1 MTASITTE
9 HFPTSPLALRTA
21 DPAKQA
27 RIRTFAADQ
36 AAAAS
41 TVRDTLTKM
50 LAATDT
56 LARRTAALHLA
67 HQDVTTWRYETALRA
82 GDRLGTGITYSA
94 ERFRTPITADTTNY
108 DRLGPVGRLRD
119 GAVWHEDSRTYQGG
133 TATPAY
139 DAMAVYG
146 QAATERFT
154 AESVTGDVLQNWI
167 RLPDGRRVA
176 GNRIIRGAT
185 ARQIGTELATRIARR
200 GLDASRMETGGNPIY
215 TATPHPTDADML
227 FVAAM
232 EILADPQITPEDF
245 ATARYLLFQAPRCK
259 KGSDAVTRT
268 FTVAAGAALLGDDAP
283 ALPADADLRCY
294 VLGQA
299 TAARP

>member
-1 MTASITTE
+1 MTASITAE

-27 RIRTFAADQ
+27 RVRAFAADQ
-36 AAAAS
+36 AAVAGS
-41 TVRDTLTKM
+41 VRDTLTKM
-50 LAATDT
+50 LAAADT
-56 LARRTAALHLA
+56 LAGRTAALHLA

-82 GDRLGTGITYSA
+82 SDRLGTGITYSA
-94 ERFRTPITADTTNY
+94 ERFRTPITAATVNY
-108 DRLGPVGRLRD
+108 DRLGHVGRLRD
-119 GAVWHEDSRTYQGG
+119 GAVWDEDSRTYRGG
-133 TATPAY
+133 TDTPAY
-139 DAMAVYG
+139 DAMAAYG

-154 AESVTGDVLQNWI
+154 AEGVTGDVLQNWI

-185 ARQIGTELATRIARR
+185 ARQIGTELATRVARR
-200 GLDASRMETGGNPIY
+200 GLDASRMEIGGNPLY
-215 TATPHPTDADML
+215 TATPHPVDADVL
-227 FVAAM
+227 FVTAM
-232 EILADPQITPEDF
+232 EILADPEISPESF
-245 ATARYLLFQAPRCK
+245 ATARYLLFQSPQTK

-268 FTVAAGAALLGDDAP
+268 FTVAAGAVLLGADAP

-299 TAARP
+299 AAARP

>member
-9 HFPTSPLALRTA
+9 HFPVSPLALRTA

-27 RIRTFAADQ
+27 RVRAFAADQ
-36 AAAAS
+36 AAAAG
-41 TVRDTLTKM
+41 TVRDTLTKT

-56 LARRTAALHLA
+56 LAGRTAALHLA

-94 ERFRTPITADTTNY
+94 ERFRTPITAATINY

-119 GAVWHEDSRTYQGG
+119 GAMWDEDSRTYQGG

-139 DAMAVYG
+139 DAMAAYG
-146 QAATERFT
+146 RAATDRFT
-154 AESVTGDVLQNWI
+154 AEGVTGDVLQNWI

-176 GNRIIRGAT
+176 GNRILRGEA
-185 ARQIGTELATRIARR
+185 ARQIGAELAARVAAR
-200 GLDASRMETGGNPIY
+200 GLDASRMETGGDPMY
-215 TATPHPTDADML
+215 TATPHPTDADQL
-227 FVAAM
+227 FAAAM
-232 EILADPQITPEDF
+232 EILADLGITPESF
-245 ATARYLLFQAPRCK
+245 ATARYLLFQAPRTK

-268 FTVAAGAALLGDDAP
+268 FTVAAGAVLLGADAP